1 MIQVEHA
8 QRLLRPWL
16 GQALLDCTNLCE
28 DVALMLDDFDVMHG
42 DYGHLAEELKRLI
55 FRTVHAITR
64 GDLTVFRD
72 NGARARIRME
82 DFDIMADSLLYLVF
96 HTLVH
101 SAWNCSR
108 IREFALSHDSLSAI
122 RALYVDFA
130 EFQTAE
136 EKAMLAYTARTCHP
150 SFRYR
155 AWLKD
160 DEDTVQ

>member
-1 MIQVEHA
+1 MIQAEHT
-8 QRLLRPWL
+8 QKLLRPWL
-16 GQALLDCTNLCE
+16 GQALLDCTGLC
-28 DVALMLDDFDVMHG
+28 DQAAQMLEDFDVMHG
-42 DYGHLAEELKRLI
+42 DYGDLARDIKHLLYYAVQAVTQGEM
-55 FRTVHAITR
+55 TVVRDR
-64 GDLTVFRD
+64 G
-72 NGARARIRME
+72 AHARIRME
-82 DFDIMADSLLYLVF
+82 DFDIMADALLYLVF

-150 SFRYR
+150 AFRYR
-155 AWLKD
+155 SWLKE
-160 DEDTVQ
+160 DEAVQ